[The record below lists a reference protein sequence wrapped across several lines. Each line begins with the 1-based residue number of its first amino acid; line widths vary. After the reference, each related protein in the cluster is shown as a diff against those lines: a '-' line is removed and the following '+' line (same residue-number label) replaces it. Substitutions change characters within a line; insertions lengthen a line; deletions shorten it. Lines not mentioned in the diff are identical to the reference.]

1 MALSPDET
9 TLLDELYQELQTR
22 SSRDELLLRYYQ
34 GRQRIEMLGLAIPP
48 SLRHFQVVAN
58 WPRVLVDTIE
68 RRQKVRSLVLPGEE
82 TADPRLQAIWD
93 ASNLSAHLR
102 MFNRDRLIYG
112 RAFMSVGSNERDASL
127 PLVRVES
134 PREMVVRIDYR
145 HEVVTAAARFYGRT
159 DTSIMPTHATLYLPD
174 VTVWLE
180 RDNAGSSQ
188 WLEVDRD
195 EHGLGQV
202 PIVMHLNRRMT
213 GSWEGESE
221 MSDIIPIADSAARTL
236 TDMQFAIDA
245 HGAPRIWMTGVA
257 RGDFVDAQG
266 KPVPQ
271 FEAYYNAI
279 HTLTKPDAKIG
290 QLTPS
295 DLKNFET
302 AITIYGKQASTVSGF
317 PGRYFGLLTTNP
329 PAEGAIRAD
338 ETQLVE
344 SVEGQ
349 NEETG
354 MTLGWAAALAWRFS
368 TGEAVEGNR
377 IRVDWHDP
385 GTPTYSQR
393 MDALVKARQVGA
405 ISREG
410 LWDELGWSEA
420 RKAKERKYFAE
431 EEADPYLARVAVKA
445 EADAASFGG

>member
-1 MALSPDET
+1 VALSTDET
-9 TLLDELYQELQTR
+9 SLLDELFQELQTR
-22 SSRDELLLRYYQ
+22 SNRDELLLRYYQ

-112 RAFMSVGSNERDASL
+112 RAFLSVGSNERDASL

-145 HEVVTAAARFYGRT
+145 HEVVTAAARFYGST

-188 WLEVDRD
+188 WVEVDRD
-195 EHGLGQV
+195 EHDLGQV

-266 KPVPQ
+266 KPIPQ

-279 HTLTKPDAKIG
+279 HTLTNKDARIG

-368 TGEAVEGNR
+368 TGEWVEGNR

-385 GTPTYSQR
+385 ATPTYSQR

-420 RKAKERKYFAE
+420 RKAKERKYFE
-431 EEADPYLARVAVKA
+431 QERLESADPTLERISRDLTAYT
-445 EADAASFGG
+445 GQ